1 MSDDLA
7 LAGLRKLR
15 EPFPPDWTSKLP
27 KPTKRE
33 NPKGKCNVCGGW
45 HGLPAVH
52 IDYVGHA
59 DITARLLDVDPLWN
73 WRPLAFTVE
82 GVPLI
87 SVKDGTASMWIE
99 LTVCGMTRL
108 GVGTAAANK
117 EEVQKELIG
126 DALRNAAMRF
136 GAALDLWSKTERSET
151 TAAHEAPQPRKV
163 VQRTAPSRP
172 EPPEPDLAPEPGPTD
187 VTNAV
192 ELIRPA
198 QMRKLQMLFNE
209 KGFKGRDD
217 RLGFVTQILGF
228 AVESS
233 KELTVAQASTAI
245 NALDRLDDPS

>member
-1 MSDDLA
+1 M
-7 LAGLRKLR
+7 R
-15 EPFPPDWTSKLP
+15 EPFPAAWVSKLP

-59 DITARLLDVDPLWN
+59 DVTARLLDADPLWN
-73 WRPLAFTVE
+73 WRPLALTSE

-163 VQRTAPSRP
+163 VHRETPNRP
-172 EPPEPDLAPEPGPTD
+172 EPPGPDMPVNGTGP
-187 VTNAV
+187 V
-192 ELIRPA
+192 EMINTKQLT
-198 QMRKLQMLFNE
+198 LLHTLFNQKGIHDRNE
-209 KGFKGRDD
+209 RLAYVNGKGF
-217 RLGFVTQILGF
+217 VVQ
-228 AVESS
+228 SS
-233 KELTVAQASTAI
+233 KDLTKTDASRVIDALQAEDA
-245 NALDRLDDPS
+245 PS